1 MLLFVGFR
9 VIHRY
14 WPLVVSFAPP
24 CKQGYLLHLVAIVT
38 FCCTA
43 QNTFV
48 LRVFCV
54 VQPKCHTDN
63 VAWLLDLSGTA
74 QEEIL
79 LPIRVGKFGSCL
91 NSASWEVSTSLL
103 SHDCEVCFHMLCYLY
118 ANVAWFSGTAQMET
132 RLPICMGTVISHW
145 GKIRIFHKEQL
156 KDGYITPHKTKLTS
170 AQKDWQISI
179 FLLWCASTM
188 LF

>member
-1 MLLFVGFR
+1 MLLFVGFC

-14 WPLVVSFAPP
+14 WPLVVSFAPL

-48 LRVFCV
+48 LRVFCA

-79 LPIRVGKFGSCL
+79 LPIRVGKFGSDLLLVSCL

-103 SHDCEVCFHMLCYLY
+103 SHWRRSLSITEPSDEGEERVDEKQKSTPG
-118 ANVAWFSGTAQMET
+118 AVKK
-132 RLPICMGTVISHW
+132 HW
-145 GKIRIFHKEQL
+145 NC
-156 KDGYITPHKTKLTS
+156 DDTS
-170 AQKDWQISI
+170 NDIVLHLNL
-179 FLLWCASTM
+179 LLWLERAIVFPLIWCHS
-188 LF
+188 

>member
-1 MLLFVGFR
+1 MLLFVGFC

-14 WPLVVSFAPP
+14 WPLIVSFAPL

-48 LRVFCV
+48 LRVFCA

-79 LPIRVGKFGSCL
+79 L
-91 NSASWEVSTSLL
+91 L
-103 SHDCEVCFHMLCYLY
+103 SVLANLVQIFFLWVVWIPHHERSVLAFFHMILQC
-118 ANVAWFSGTAQMET
+118 AF
-132 RLPICMGTVISHW
+132 I
-145 GKIRIFHKEQL
+145 
-156 KDGYITPHKTKLTS
+156 
-170 AQKDWQISI
+170 
-179 FLLWCASTM
+179 WCATCTVM
-188 LF
+188 LLDFSELHKWRQDFQSVCAP

>member
-1 MLLFVGFR
+1 MLILINATVWEILLSCFLSHLDKVDASFCWLLC
-9 VIHRY
+9 HP
-14 WPLVVSFAPP
+14 PLLR

-43 QNTFV
+43 QNTFI
-48 LRVFCV
+48 LRVFCA

-79 LPIRVGKFGSCL
+79 LSIHVGKFGSDLLLVSCL

-103 SHDCEVCFHMLCYLY
+103 SHDSAVCFHMLCYLY
-118 ANVAWFSGTAQMET
+118 DNVAWF
-132 RLPICMGTVISHW
+132 
-145 GKIRIFHKEQL
+145 
-156 KDGYITPHKTKLTS
+156 
-170 AQKDWQISI
+170 
-179 FLLWCASTM
+179 
-188 LF
+188 

>member
-1 MLLFVGFR
+1 MLLFVGFC

-14 WPLVVSFAPP
+14 WPLIVSFAPL

-79 LPIRVGKFGSCL
+79 LPIRVGKFGSDLLLVSCL

-103 SHDCEVCFHMLCYLY
+103 SHDSAVCFHMLCYLY
-118 ANVAWFSGTAQMET
+118 GNVAWFWWTAQMET
-132 RLPICMGTVISHW
+132 RLPICMCTAISHW
-145 GKIRIFHKEQL
+145 GKIRIFHNCW
-156 KDGYITPHKTKLTS
+156 PVFCHFH
-170 AQKDWQISI
+170 QKINVI
-179 FLLWCASTM
+179 V
-188 LF
+188 

>member
-1 MLLFVGFR
+1 MQITCIANFIVNIISLLILINATVWEMLLSCFLPHLDKVDASFVGFC

-14 WPLVVSFAPP
+14 WPLFVSFAPL

-48 LRVFCV
+48 LRVFCA

-63 VAWLLDLSGTA
+63 VAWLLDPSGTA

-79 LPIRVGKFGSCL
+79 LPIRVGKFGSDLLLVSCL

-103 SHDCEVCFHMLCYLY
+103 SHDCVVCFHMLCYLY
-118 ANVAWFSGTAQMET
+118 GNVPWF
-132 RLPICMGTVISHW
+132 
-145 GKIRIFHKEQL
+145 
-156 KDGYITPHKTKLTS
+156 
-170 AQKDWQISI
+170 
-179 FLLWCASTM
+179 
-188 LF
+188 